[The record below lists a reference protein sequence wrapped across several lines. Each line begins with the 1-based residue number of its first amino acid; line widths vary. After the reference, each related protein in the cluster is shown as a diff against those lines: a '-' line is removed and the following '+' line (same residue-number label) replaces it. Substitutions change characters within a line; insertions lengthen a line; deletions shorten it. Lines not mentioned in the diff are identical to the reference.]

1 MNRDS
6 KIELTD
12 TPMSAMVKVADGNP
26 GAVTVLMR
34 LFAINPQ
41 VDPQDI
47 MGGLGPIMT
56 LDSHGIYGSD
66 IWEFW
71 KVMCKCDYVH
81 VLSCMR
87 AVQLGFLAEATLL
100 HAIRN
105 NGEGVDIEEMYNKV
119 KERLPQFNS

>member
-1 MNRDS
+1 MNRNS

-34 LFAINPQ
+34 LFAINPE

-56 LDSHGIYGSD
+56 LDSHGIYGSE

-71 KVMCKCDYVH
+71 KVMCKGDFVH
-81 VLSCMR
+81 LLACMR
-87 AVQLGFLAEATLL
+87 AVQLGYLAEEKLL